1 MISKKVVYS
10 QTFVFR
16 FIFIVVSIKICY
28 INAQLF
34 DSHGSIFGPPARDQN
49 LREAPAERF
58 ISDAADQLK
67 SKLLANLNKY
77 SVSAKSAGRTKSS
90 TNEQVFVDDDRLE
103 PLLPSANERE
113 DTPLQQSVT
122 APVPNL
128 FGNIFSGSPTPPA
141 PPSSFVPPPL
151 VFPTLPPPPSFTS
164 LAPITLLSL
173 FNPTTPSPS
182 PQPPAAQIVPQ
193 QSIVRNYFAQSPPKT
208 THPPIGSQ
216 THSKPHHKW
225 QKVPSANHQPD
236 HSRNYYSTGQIPV
249 FLNRTTTNAPEDLA
263 MVEEEERVNSAQAVG
278 NYRRRMYK
286 QMQKQKK
293 QVKSGNDASSSQAL
307 PDKVELLKRLTANAN
322 GSLLLLMLNDENSKT
337 SGSRE
342 NEDEDSKERRAGELA
357 RLLGLDNNSSPVPT
371 QTSPPSTT
379 SRSENKDKSL
389 HLADGWLRSLT
400 ASSPGIHLFFPQPQG
415 LARDESNSVNQPASV
430 TLAPPVVT
438 PDLLPTSAP
447 YTLPPLLSEYARPV
461 TSTSASPSGR
471 RSTHQPE
478 TYVRDLND
486 LGEDYDLANTIGG
499 KDAGKGEEEDYEEQS
514 EPCPSA
520 PTTCASNSALGAAT
534 WLGGNAKDP
543 NADENTEMCNSR
555 RLSALIQDTIV
566 PGDPEAS
573 KRAIQGRAEAEFGG
587 FYNVVCGTGFYSYIA
602 HTDEFCLASTNDINC
617 YVFSPVCSLRLG
629 FAAGIGRRR
638 TSATE
643 QPAVQDKEG
652 NKMSMSS
659 ESSDGEEN
667 APAMFPFEVFSE
679 EPRIE
684 KTISSHNKKM
694 LATGG
699 FTFYFGYSTTLHV
712 KQANGI

>member
-103 PLLPSANERE
+103 RDTDWISNTPSPTIILCAT
-113 DTPLQQSVT
+113 TPS
-122 APVPNL
+122 VPN
-128 FGNIFSGSPTPPA
+128 PA
-141 PPSSFVPPPL
+141 
-151 VFPTLPPPPSFTS
+151 PPPSFTS

-342 NEDEDSKERRAGELA
+342 NEDE
-357 RLLGLDNNSSPVPT
+357 
-371 QTSPPSTT
+371 
-379 SRSENKDKSL
+379 
-389 HLADGWLRSLT
+389 
-400 ASSPGIHLFFPQPQG
+400 
-415 LARDESNSVNQPASV
+415 
-430 TLAPPVVT
+430 
-438 PDLLPTSAP
+438 
-447 YTLPPLLSEYARPV
+447 
-461 TSTSASPSGR
+461 
-471 RSTHQPE
+471 
-478 TYVRDLND
+478 
-486 LGEDYDLANTIGG
+486 
-499 KDAGKGEEEDYEEQS
+499 
-514 EPCPSA
+514 
-520 PTTCASNSALGAAT
+520 
-534 WLGGNAKDP
+534 
-543 NADENTEMCNSR
+543 
-555 RLSALIQDTIV
+555 
-566 PGDPEAS
+566 
-573 KRAIQGRAEAEFGG
+573 
-587 FYNVVCGTGFYSYIA
+587 VC
-602 HTDEFCLASTNDINC
+602 
-617 YVFSPVCSLRLG
+617 
-629 FAAGIGRRR
+629 
-638 TSATE
+638 
-643 QPAVQDKEG
+643 
-652 NKMSMSS
+652 
-659 ESSDGEEN
+659 
-667 APAMFPFEVFSE
+667 
-679 EPRIE
+679 
-684 KTISSHNKKM
+684 
-694 LATGG
+694 
-699 FTFYFGYSTTLHV
+699 
-712 KQANGI
+712 